1 MAPNACP
8 PIINHL
14 AFLTEKAALLW
25 KIYQLI
31 LESSCLMCHLHYSTL
46 YKGIKR
52 KKVQK
57 CVKDM
62 CPKAEF
68 LRGQDGQFFLSNNCS
83 YFT

>member
-8 PIINHL
+8 PIINNL

-31 LESSCLMCHLHYSTL
+31 LESSCLMCHLRYDFVQT
-46 YKGIKR
+46 YKTEKGAVMCER
-52 KKVQK
+52 HVS
-57 CVKDM
+57 KD
-62 CPKAEF
+62 
-68 LRGQDGQFFLSNNCS
+68 RGQDDQFFLSNNCS